1 MMKLDEVRRQVSGIL
16 ALVACG
22 GSHEIEDDRELATFE
37 AEIDEQP
44 DGSLI
49 LTCDEGTQ
57 RFRLTI
63 DLAD

>member
-1 MMKLDEVRRQVSGIL
+1 MMKLDQLRSQIDGIL
-16 ALVACG
+16 SLVACG
-22 GSHEIEDDRELATFE
+22 GAHEIERNEELASFD
-37 AEIDEQP
+37 AEIEEQA

-63 DLAD
+63 DLLD